1 MNALAHIRDKSVVP
15 DYTFQRGQAVPLITT
30 ERLILRAWKDEDV
43 TPYAE
48 MNADPRVREFFP
60 SVLTREQSEAEVR
73 RLQAIYD
80 RDGFSLFAA
89 ELIATGEFV
98 GFIGLLTMTFAVP
111 FIAQPAVEIGWRL
124 SHKYWGKGLATEG
137 ARGAVQYAFE
147 TLKLHEIFAITV
159 PANVRSRR
167 VMEKIGMKH
176 LPELGFDHPAVP
188 VGHPLRPHLLY
199 ALQRDS
205 YLGREHVSSPP

>member
-1 MNALAHIRDKSVVP
+1 M
-15 DYTFQRGQAVPLITT
+15 VPLITT
-30 ERLILRAWKDEDV
+30 ERLILRAWKNEDV
-43 TPYAE
+43 VPYAE

-73 RLQAIYD
+73 RLQAIYNE
-80 RDGFSLFAA
+80 DGFCLFAA
-89 ELIATGEFV
+89 ELIETEEFV
-98 GFIGLLTMTFAVP
+98 GFIGLITMTFAVP

-137 ARGAVQYAFE
+137 AQGAVRYAFE
-147 TLKLHEIFAITV
+147 TLKLNEIVAITV

-176 LPELGFDHPAVP
+176 LPELDFDHPGVTM
-188 VGHPLRPHLLY
+188 GHPLRPHVLY
-199 ALQRDS
+199 VLQRDS
-205 YLGREHVSSPP
+205 YLNREHVPSPA

>member
-1 MNALAHIRDKSVVP
+1 M
-15 DYTFQRGQAVPLITT
+15 ITT
-30 ERLILRAWKDEDV
+30 ERLILRAWKNEDV
-43 TPYAE
+43 LPYAE

-60 SVLTREQSEAEVR
+60 SVLTREHSEAEDR

-80 RDGFSLFAA
+80 EDGFCFFAA
-89 ELIATGEFV
+89 ELIKTGEFV

-137 ARGAVQYAFE
+137 ARGAVRYAFE
-147 TLKLHEIFAITV
+147 TLKLHEILAITV

-176 LPELGFDHPAVP
+176 LPELDFDHPGVP
-188 VGHPLRPHLLY
+188 VGHPLRPHVLY
-199 ALQRDS
+199 ALKRNS
-205 YLGREHVSSPP
+205 YLNREHTLSPP